1 MSQPILEVKN
11 ISKRFRGLHAV
22 NDLSFH
28 VNIGE
33 ILGVIGPNGAGKST
47 TFNLIT
53 GVYTSDTGEV
63 RLNGQNISGLSPNVI
78 CKKGLSRTFQV
89 TRPFGDMSVLQNV
102 MVGAFLNTSNMLR
115 AEQEAMEMVEFV
127 GLGDKVHAVART
139 LSIIDQRRLEF
150 ARSLATKPT
159 LLLLDEALA
168 GLNSIEVEEAIK
180 LIWKVKEAGVTLVVI
195 EHVMKVINT
204 ISDRVVVLNFGSML
218 AQGVPKDVM
227 NNPAVIE
234 AYLGK
239 GFAQHD

>member
-1 MSQPILEVKN
+1 MSQPILEVTHL
-11 ISKRFRGLHAV
+11 SKRFRGLLAV

-28 VNIGE
+28 VNKGE

-53 GVYTSDTGEV
+53 GVYAPDTGEV
-63 RLNGQNISGLSPNVI
+63 KLSGQNITGLSPDKI

-89 TRPFGDMSVLQNV
+89 TRPFGEMSVLQNV
-102 MVGAFLNTSNMLR
+102 MVGSFLNTSHIR
-115 AEQEAMEMVEFV
+115 QAVQEARELVEFV
-127 GLGDKVHAVART
+127 GLSSKANAVART

-150 ARSLATKPT
+150 ARSMATKPA

-168 GLNSIEVEEAIK
+168 GLNSTEVEEAIQ
-180 LIWKVKEAGVTLVVI
+180 LIWKVKSAGITLVVI

-204 ISDRVVVLNFGSML
+204 ISDRVVVLNFGAKL
-218 AQGVPKDVM
+218 AEGMPKEVM
-227 NNPAVIE
+227 SNAAVIE

-239 GFAQHD
+239 GFAQHA

>member
-1 MSQPILEVKN
+1 MSQMILEVKGL
-11 ISKRFRGLHAV
+11 SKRFRGLLAV

-28 VNIGE
+28 VNKGE

-53 GVYTSDTGEV
+53 GVYPPDMGEV
-63 RLNGQNISGLSPNVI
+63 MLNGQNITRLSPNEI

-102 MVGAFLNTSNMLR
+102 MVGAFLNTANPRL
-115 AEQEAMEMVEFV
+115 AEQEALEMVEFV
-127 GLGDKVHAVART
+127 GLGDKKHAVART

-150 ARSLATKPT
+150 ARSLATKPA

-168 GLNSIEVEEAIK
+168 GLNSMEVEEAIE
-180 LIWKVKEAGVTLVVI
+180 LIWKVKDAGVTLVVI

-204 ISDRVVVLNFGSML
+204 ISDRVVVLNFGAKL
-218 AQGVPKDVM
+218 AEGVPKEVM
-227 NNPAVIE
+227 NHSAVIE

-239 GFAQHD
+239 GFAQHA

>member
-1 MSQPILEVKN
+1 MSQPILEVN
-11 ISKRFRGLHAV
+11 HLSKRFRGLLAV

-28 VNIGE
+28 VNKGE

-53 GVYTSDTGEV
+53 GVYSPDTGEV
-63 RLNGQNISGLSPNVI
+63 KLNGQNITGLFPNEI

-89 TRPFGDMSVLQNV
+89 TRPFGDMTVLQNV
-102 MVGAFLNTSNMLR
+102 MVGAFLNTPNPRR
-115 AEQEAMEMVEFV
+115 AEQQALEMVEFV
-127 GLGDKVHAVART
+127 GLGDKKHAVART

-150 ARSLATKPT
+150 ARSLATEPA

-168 GLNSIEVEEAIK
+168 GLNAMEVEEAIE
-180 LIWKVKEAGVTLVVI
+180 LIWKVKDAGVTLVVI

-204 ISDRVVVLNFGSML
+204 ISNRVVVLNFGAKL
-218 AQGVPKDVM
+218 AEGVPKEVM
-227 NNPAVIE
+227 NNSAVIE

-239 GFAQHD
+239 GFAQHA

>member
-11 ISKRFRGLHAV
+11 ISKRFRGLLAV

-28 VNIGE
+28 VNKGE

-63 RLNGQNISGLSPNVI
+63 KLNGQNITGLSPNVI

-127 GLGDKVHAVART
+127 GLGDKVHSVART

-218 AQGVPKDVM
+218 AQGVPKEVM

-239 GFAQHD
+239 GFTQHA

>member
-1 MSQPILEVKN
+1 MSQPILEVN
-11 ISKRFRGLHAV
+11 HLSKRFRGLLAV

-28 VNIGE
+28 VNKGE

-53 GVYTSDTGEV
+53 GVYSPDTGEV
-63 RLNGQNISGLSPNVI
+63 KLNGQNITGLSPNEI

-89 TRPFGDMSVLQNV
+89 TRPFGDMTVLQNV
-102 MVGAFLNTSNMLR
+102 MVGAFLNTPNPRR
-115 AEQEAMEMVEFV
+115 AEQQALEMVEFV
-127 GLGDKVHAVART
+127 GLGDKKHAVART

-150 ARSLATKPT
+150 ARSLATEPA

-168 GLNSIEVEEAIK
+168 GLNAMEVEEAIE
-180 LIWKVKEAGVTLVVI
+180 LIWKVKDAGVTLVVI

-204 ISDRVVVLNFGSML
+204 ISNRVVVLNFGAKL
-218 AQGVPKDVM
+218 AEGVPKEVM
-227 NNPAVIE
+227 NNSAVIE

-239 GFAQHD
+239 GFAQHA